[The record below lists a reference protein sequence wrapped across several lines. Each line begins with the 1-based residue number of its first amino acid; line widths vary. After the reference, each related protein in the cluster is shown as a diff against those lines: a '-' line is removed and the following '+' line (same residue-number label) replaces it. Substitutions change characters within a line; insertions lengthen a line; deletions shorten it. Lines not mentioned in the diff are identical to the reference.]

1 MPDKPKFKN
10 LGILSKVDFSQNFKS
25 DYYDYGM
32 SVIEDRAVPDVR
44 DGLKPVQRAILIEML
59 TSKINS
65 HAKTVKVA
73 KITGA
78 VIGKWHPHGDTSV
91 EDALAVMAAPW
102 KNSMPAIEIKGNG
115 GSVFGDKHAAG
126 RYIEARLS
134 PTGDAYGQNLKEG
147 IVPYMPEF

>member
-1 MPDKPKFKN
+1 MTNKQTKDTKR
-10 LGILSKVDFSQNFKS
+10 LGILSKVKFSSNFKR

-32 SVIEDRAVPDVR
+32 DVIENRAVPDVR

-59 TSKINS
+59 NSHITS
-65 HAKTVKVA
+65 HAKTIKVA

-115 GSVFGDKHAAG
+115 GSVYNLWNREG
-126 RYIEARLS
+126 
-134 PTGDAYGQNLKEG
+134 YGCQHYL
-147 IVPYMPEF
+147 